1 MVGLAELESL
11 QVRKQELLAQSE
23 ANRRVLHAECENLR
37 GAAESVG
44 RGFSFLREARP
55 ALFLAA
61 PVLGFLLARKWRPVG
76 RVARNVIFSPTFLF
90 VCASWSPT
98 ITSLPLYLTR

>member
-11 QVRKQELLAQSE
+11 QVRKQELLARSE
-23 ANRRVLHAECENLR
+23 ANRGALQAECENLR
-37 GAAESVG
+37 DAAASVG

-61 PVLGFLLARKWRPVG
+61 PVLGFLFVRKWRPVG
-76 RVARNVIFSPTFLF
+76 RAARNVILG
-90 VCASWSPT
+90 WR
-98 ITSLPLYLTR
+98 IMNSLRTVWQDLKRKPDP